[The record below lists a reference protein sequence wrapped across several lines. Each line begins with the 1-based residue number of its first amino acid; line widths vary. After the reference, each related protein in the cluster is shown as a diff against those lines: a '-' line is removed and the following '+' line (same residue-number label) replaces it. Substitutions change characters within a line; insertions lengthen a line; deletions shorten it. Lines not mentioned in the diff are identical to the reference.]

1 MAEVIQVDS
10 REVQLGLGRFG
21 LSLSRTDTLMRNIG
35 LLMLVSIRRT
45 FRESGSPAGS
55 WPALAAST
63 LRNKRL
69 YKDGHK
75 LLILSGRLL
84 NSITYRVS
92 PGQVEIGTNLKY
104 AAVQQYGSADYA
116 AGPRTEEQSKSTVS
130 VSAYQRF
137 QLGRS
142 LGKGKLGSRER
153 RIQGP
158 RVATIVKVIAHK
170 RHQNIPPRP
179 YLVFR
184 PEDPE
189 RINSLVDRFIGES
202 RHSVGLGGAQ

>member
-63 LRNKRL
+63 MRNKRL
-69 YKDGHK
+69 YKSGHK

-84 NSITYRVS
+84 NSITSRVS
-92 PGQVEIGTNLKY
+92 PGMVEIGTNLKY
-104 AAVQQYGSADYA
+104 AAVQHFGSKDHA
-116 AGPRTEEQSKSTVS
+116 AGPRTEAQSKATVD
-130 VSAYQRF
+130 VKAHERF

-142 LGKGKLGSRER
+142 LGKGKLGGHSWRVK
-153 RIQGP
+153 GP
-158 RVATIVKVIAHK
+158 RVATLVKVIASK

-179 YLVFR
+179 YVVFR
-184 PEDPE
+184 PEDPG
-189 RINSLVDRFIGES
+189 RIRTLTGRFIGES
-202 RHSVGLGGAQ
+202 KKSAGLGGAQ